1 MIRADAKLSIRV
13 LGLDEIQVCE
23 YQERYL
29 DQFHRYVEKLKAHP
43 GEYAGILSVKPSQT
57 HRGMFA
63 LLDGYTRFCAH
74 IIAGRDRTLC
84 LVIEE
89 EED

>member
-1 MIRADAKLSIRV
+1 MIKPDAKCSLRV

-23 YQERYL
+23 FQPRYL
-29 DQFHRYVEKLKAHP
+29 DQLYLYLELLRAHP
-43 GEYAGILSVKPSQT
+43 GEYAGVLSVKPSQT

-63 LLDGYTRFCAH
+63 LLDGYTRFAAH
-74 IIAGRDRTLC
+74 IIAGRNRALC

-89 EED
+89 EE